1 MRRAVSTRPMRRT
14 KCALYINIYIYIYIY
29 IYIPTYTFS
38 PHPQTHTMIGGD
50 DAAGG
55 LYSLAAAECFAIL
68 RCPQFSSLALSV
80 SFFEIY
86 REAAFDLLPLRSPR
100 ARGNDEAAAPVKVK
114 RSPCHTHGLT
124 RHTHTHTHT
133 HTYIYIYIYMYIYVN
148 IYIYTYT
155 YIHRVNPPIHV
166 YTTNLY

>member
-1 MRRAVSTRPMRRT
+1 
-14 KCALYINIYIYIYIY
+14 
-29 IYIPTYTFS
+29 
-38 PHPQTHTMIGGD
+38 MIGGD